1 MSASAQNLALS
12 TLLFL
17 ERELLGRD
25 LDLEGCL
32 EAGWGAVMLPHALES
47 YHTFRY
53 SFATH

>member
-47 YHTFRY
+47 YHTFR
-53 SFATH
+53 